1 MTTSIQPGVLSV
13 PSMVEAALRR
23 VRNEQQRAA
32 RLITG
37 AAKYRRLSTL
47 HEQEAR
53 LWTLLVRHTA
63 EPVHRRAAIDAQ
75 CAARARAREYAEF
88 AQHWPLLQAD
98 TAATPAGAGPAT

>member
-1 MTTSIQPGVLSV
+1 MTTSIHPSLLTV
-13 PSMVEAALRR
+13 PSMVEAAVRR

-32 RLITG
+32 LLITG

-63 EPVHRRAAIDAQ
+63 EPVHRRAATDAQ

-88 AQHWPLLQAD
+88 AQHWPVVDAE
-98 TAATPAGAGPAT
+98 ATTDRTEHKP

>member
-1 MTTSIQPGVLSV
+1 MTTSIHTSMLSV
-13 PSMVEAALRR
+13 PSMVEAAVRR

-32 RLITG
+32 LLITG

-63 EPVHRRAAIDAQ
+63 EPVHRRAATDAQ
-75 CAARARAREYAEF
+75 CVARARAREYAEV
-88 AQHWPLLQAD
+88 AQHWPALDAGQVGQ
-98 TAATPAGAGPAT
+98 TP

>member
-1 MTTSIQPGVLSV
+1 MTTSVHASILPV
-13 PSMVEAALRR
+13 PSMVESALRR
-23 VRNEQQRAA
+23 IRSEQQRAA
-32 RLITG
+32 LLITG

-63 EPVHRRAAIDAQ
+63 EPVHRRAATDAQ

-88 AQHWPLLQAD
+88 AQHWPVLDAEA
-98 TAATPAGAGPAT
+98 TAGRAEHTP